1 MTFHW
6 GYLAR
11 GHAPCSQGLFHLCI
25 GRGHGAPQH
34 LTTTPD
40 RSYLVPDVP
49 LGLLAL
55 VRELG
60 SE

>member
-1 MTFHW
+1 MGTW
-6 GYLAR
+6 DSWPRAMLSRALALVHR
-11 GHAPCSQGLFHLCI
+11 KGS
-25 GRGHGAPQH
+25 GAHH